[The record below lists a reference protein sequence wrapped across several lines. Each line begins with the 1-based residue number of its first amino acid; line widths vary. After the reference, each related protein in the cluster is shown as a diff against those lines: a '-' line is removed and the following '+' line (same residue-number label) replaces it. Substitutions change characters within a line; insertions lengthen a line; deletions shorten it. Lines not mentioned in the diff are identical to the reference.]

1 MILLGSIVNGITVVL
16 AGLIG
21 SKLGKALPRRVSQTL
36 LQAMALCVFYIG
48 MEGAISSG
56 SGIRYAALGA
66 IISLAI
72 GTAIGEL
79 IDIDKWLNR
88 LAAWLQSKVKTAE
101 GEGSIAAGFVNAS
114 LLICVGAWAITG
126 AMEGG
131 MNNSHASLIS
141 KAVIDFVSCFV
152 LAGSL
157 GVGVAFA
164 GVAVFL
170 YQGALA
176 VCAYALGGLL
186 TAPLIG
192 AMGCVG
198 SILILGVS
206 LNMMGLTK
214 IRVVNCIPAIL
225 VAIPVQMLLEL
236 PV

>member
-1 MILLGSIVNGITVVL
+1 MILFGSIINGITVTL

-21 SKLGKALPRRVSQTL
+21 SRLGKKLPARFSQTL
-36 LQAMALCVFYIG
+36 LSAMALCVFYIG
-48 MEGAISSG
+48 IEGAISAG
-56 SGIRYAALGA
+56 SDIRYAALSA
-66 IISLAI
+66 ILSLAL
-72 GTAIGEL
+72 GTLTGEL
-79 IDIDKWLNR
+79 INIDRWLNKLGER
-88 LAAWLQSKVKTAE
+88 LQSKVKTAE
-101 GEGSIAAGFVNAS
+101 GETSVAQGFVSAS

-164 GVAVFL
+164 GVTVFL
-170 YQGALA
+170 YQGSLA
-176 VCAYALGGLL
+176 VAAWALGSLL
-186 TAPLIG
+186 SAPVIG

-214 IRVVNCIPAIL
+214 MRVVNCIPAVL
-225 VAIPVQMLLEL
+225 FAIPIQLLLEHL
-236 PV
+236 A